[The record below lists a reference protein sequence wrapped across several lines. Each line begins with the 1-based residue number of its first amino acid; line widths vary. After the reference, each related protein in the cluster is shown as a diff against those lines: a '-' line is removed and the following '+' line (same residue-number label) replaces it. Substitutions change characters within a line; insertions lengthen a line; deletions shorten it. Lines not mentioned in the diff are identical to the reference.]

1 MILASG
7 IGIKM
12 VEQEN
17 PELTFFHRHTKS
29 ATTVD
34 FEQWE
39 FELPESTYKCIFF
52 FSFGHAVWLV
62 GS

>member
-1 MILASG
+1 
-7 IGIKM
+7 M